1 MGRAATVLGSCA
13 TLVNF
18 ATGVEFSAVSADE
31 TRVSASGIYSS
42 IVLPTA
48 QQSGDVAIVLP
59 PRKAPALRRPVW
71 GRSQRVLYALAAIW
85 VLNFFDL
92 GFTITESKAK
102 LFRELNPLA
111 ATMMDHPHAL
121 VLYKTSLVVIGSWL
135 LLRYRRRRLTELACW
150 LLLATNGYV
159 GIRWQ
164 QYYADVLVTFH
175 DPCVIYETQA
185 TCRIP

>member
-1 MGRAATVLGSCA
+1 M
-13 TLVNF
+13 
-18 ATGVEFSAVSADE
+18 
-31 TRVSASGIYSS
+31 SASGIYSS
-42 IVLPTA
+42 IVLTPA
-48 QQSGDVAIVLP
+48 EQRGGF
-59 PRKAPALRRPVW
+59 APAPAARPLPLPLRRPLW
-71 GRSQRVLYALAAIW
+71 GRSQRVLYVLAAVW

-111 ATMMDHPHAL
+111 ATMLDHPLAL
-121 VLYKTSLVVIGSWL
+121 VLYKSSLVIIGSWL

-175 DPCVIYETQA
+175 DPCVIYEAQA

>member
-1 MGRAATVLGSCA
+1 M
-13 TLVNF
+13 
-18 ATGVEFSAVSADE
+18 
-31 TRVSASGIYSS
+31 SASGIYSS
-42 IVLPTA
+42 ITLATAEQNGCTASIPA
-48 QQSGDVAIVLP
+48 QQ
-59 PRKAPALRRPVW
+59 APFRLRRPLW

-85 VLNFFDL
+85 VLNLFDL
-92 GFTITESKAK
+92 SFTITESKAK

-111 ATMMDHPHAL
+111 ATMLDHPHAL
-121 VLYKTSLVVIGSWL
+121 VLYKSSLVVIGSWL

-164 QYYADVLVTFH
+164 QYYADVMVTFH

>member
-1 MGRAATVLGSCA
+1 M
-13 TLVNF
+13 
-18 ATGVEFSAVSADE
+18 
-31 TRVSASGIYSS
+31 SASSLYSS
-42 IVLPTA
+42 IVLARAEQNRGAAAVGA
-48 QQSGDVAIVLP
+48 QRK
-59 PRKAPALRRPVW
+59 PRALRRPLW
-71 GRSQRVLYALAAIW
+71 GRSQRVLYVLAAIW

-164 QYYADVLVTFH
+164 QYYADVMVTFH

>member
-1 MGRAATVLGSCA
+1 MFGS
-13 TLVNF
+13 
-18 ATGVEFSAVSADE
+18 GVEFFAESADE
-31 TRVSASGIYSS
+31 TRVSASGIYRS
-42 IVLPTA
+42 IVLPIA
-48 QQSGDVAIVLP
+48 GPGGDSAIAYP
-59 PRKAPALRRPVW
+59 PRKPLALRRPLW
-71 GRSQRVLYALAAIW
+71 GRSQRVLYVLAAIW

-92 GFTITESKAK
+92 GFTITESNAK

-164 QYYADVLVTFH
+164 QYYADVMVTFH